1 MHGTIIMEKIE
12 EKTKARCPWCGEWL
26 VQSKFGF
33 LRCTKC
39 NHLVTRQDMAE
50 KIDVEKRE
58 WKAKERVAKRVDPS
72 HVHEYRLASILQNYE
87 GPNKDGFH
95 MRGFCWKCWA
105 QLDIDLECSGGS
117 IDSEI
122 HEITERAWGKGKG
135 LYAFQVSEQ
144 TLYLRKLVQLF
155 PGDK

>member
-1 MHGTIIMEKIE
+1 MNAKPELFHVNQNTFTREQ
-12 EKTKARCPWCGEWL
+12 ARDLLPDL
-26 VQSKFGF
+26 VGF
-33 LRCTKC
+33 VNRNGLLDDYTG
-39 NHLVTRQDMAE
+39 
-50 KIDVEKRE
+50 
-58 WKAKERVAKRVDPS
+58 RVAKRVDPS

>member
-1 MHGTIIMEKIE
+1 MAIKIQIVPYPEMTHLAHNIIYIGNVLDVSRKI
-12 EKTKARCPWCGEWL
+12 
-26 VQSKFGF
+26 
-33 LRCTKC
+33 
-39 NHLVTRQDMAE
+39 
-50 KIDVEKRE
+50 
-58 WKAKERVAKRVDPS
+58 PS
-72 HVHEYRLASILQNYE
+72 VHEYRLASILQNYE